1 MSGKF
6 RIHVLLVA
14 GKWEC
19 DGWAVWDEGN
29 CVALFPALHHDSFG
43 HLQCKHVYVHIVV
56 ALVTILSPISLL
68 LLWLA

>member
-1 MSGKF
+1 MNGKF
-6 RIHVLLVA
+6 WIHVLLVA

-29 CVALFPALHHDSFG
+29 CVALFPALHHSFG
-43 HLQCKHVYVHIVV
+43 HLQCKHVHVHIVS
-56 ALVTILSPISLL
+56 LVTISSPISLL

>member
-29 CVALFPALHHDSFG
+29 CVTLFLALHHSFG
-43 HLQCKHVYVHIVV
+43 HLQCKHVHVHIVV
-56 ALVTILSPISLL
+56 ALVTISSPISLL